1 MSQVVKYIPAV
12 GRRWYC
18 SRLIGLLEWYTMGW
32 MIDNIPAR
40 WGTSGLFI
48 RPASDC
54 RLTFNVHVSFAFFQ
68 ALNRPDPNVLRHV
81 RGRDYGTKLPKQ
93 PASKHHYFV
102 VTMLRVKFSLR
113 DLKLLSSFS
122 FARLLELVIQALAC
136 FLMPSLLVGTC
147 QDIDVKD

>member
-1 MSQVVKYIPAV
+1 MHVFGSLSRSLVSQVVKYIPAV

-93 PASKHHYFV
+93 PASKHDAQSQILPPRLEAFIFV
-102 VTMLRVKFSLR
+102 QFCKASRVSHPGFG
-113 DLKLLSSFS
+113 LLSH
-122 FARLLELVIQALAC
+122 A
-136 FLMPSLLVGTC
+136 
-147 QDIDVKD
+147 